1 MEERKK
7 KDGGERK
14 KKNIGAFFFFR
25 GTGSAD
31 SRQQR
36 SKNELA
42 DILEAV
48 PLSYQNVVAAM
59 PVMLQQ
65 KYDSVRQF

>member
-1 MEERKK
+1 MEITEYSGKRSKTLFIYFEVEERKK

-31 SRQQR
+31 S
-36 SKNELA
+36 
-42 DILEAV
+42 
-48 PLSYQNVVAAM
+48 
-59 PVMLQQ
+59 
-65 KYDSVRQF
+65 